1 MELRCRGDGVHYGGN
16 SDGDEWCG
24 GEGETWGVVCHRG
37 IGVGV
42 CGSYRVGGA
51 WEAGLE
57 GMEEVHDRSKTQR
70 IRLCKEEVFICY
82 TPVHQP

>member
-1 MELRCRGDGVHYGGN
+1 
-16 SDGDEWCG
+16 
-24 GEGETWGVVCHRG
+24 
-37 IGVGV
+37 V

-57 GMEEVHDRSKTQR
+57 GMDGVHDRSKTQR

-82 TPVHQP
+82 TPVHPP